1 MNLYQFKANDI
12 DGNPV
17 DLEQFR
23 GKVLIIANTASKC
36 GFTPQYE
43 GLQALYET
51 YRDQGL
57 EILGFPC
64 NQFLGQEPGDS
75 GEIKGFCS
83 LNYGVTFPLFEKIDV
98 NGPDAHPL
106 FTYLKENTP
115 LKDPENK
122 DSASQKLFGL
132 LKEKFPSF
140 LKGNAIRW
148 NFTKFVV
155 DREGNITDRFEPITA
170 PKDMESRIQELLAAK

>member
-1 MNLYQFKANDI
+1 MSIYQFTAVDI
-12 DGNPV
+12 DGNPTA
-17 DLEQFR
+17 LEQYR
-23 GKVLIIANTASKC
+23 GKVLIIVNTASKC

-43 GLQALYET
+43 GLQALYEK

-64 NQFLGQEPGDS
+64 NQFMGQEPGAAE
-75 GEIKGFCS
+75 EIKGFCS

-98 NGPDAHPL
+98 NGPDTHPL
-106 FTYLKENTP
+106 FAYLKENTP

-122 DSASQKLFGL
+122 ESGGQKLFGF
-132 LKEKFPSF
+132 LKEKFPGF

-148 NFTKFVV
+148 NFTKFVI
-155 DREGNITDRFEPITA
+155 DRDGNITDRFEPTTTPA
-170 PKDMESRIQELLAAK
+170 EMEGRIRELL